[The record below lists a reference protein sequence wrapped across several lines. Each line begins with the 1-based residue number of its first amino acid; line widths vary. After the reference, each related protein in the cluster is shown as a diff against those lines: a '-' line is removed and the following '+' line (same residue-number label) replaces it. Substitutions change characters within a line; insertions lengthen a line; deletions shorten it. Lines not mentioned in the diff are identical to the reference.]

1 MWIYQNSLLFV
12 AMITQSI
19 ERKMY
24 TFLIVGGDKSGIF
37 DVGWLIGQYQKSTHL
52 LPTDKPFCNWRLGVT
67 DVSGGKR
74 QSFPFKISAQID
86 WYAHFLWQSRPSPNP
101 PPPLA
106 SGLHTRSGAAIYS
119 SVYYTI
125 PQLFDISSSRPQI
138 NLSLLI
144 RNFYAFSKHLELE
157 GPH

>member
-74 QSFPFKISAQID
+74 QSFPFKISVQID

-101 PPPLA
+101 PPPSSLQVYIRGQELLYTA
-106 SGLHTRSGAAIYS
+106 VFIARSHNSLIFLLQGLRSIFPYWFVIFMPS
-119 SVYYTI
+119 QRI
-125 PQLFDISSSRPQI
+125 W
-138 NLSLLI
+138 N
-144 RNFYAFSKHLELE
+144 
-157 GPH
+157 

>member
-1 MWIYQNSLLFV
+1 MWIYQNSQLFV

-74 QSFPFKISAQID
+74 QSFPFKISVQID
-86 WYAHFLWQSRPSPNP
+86 WYAHLLWQSRPSPNP
-101 PPPLA
+101 PPPPPLRFRCTYAA
-106 SGLHTRSGAAIYS
+106 SSCYI
-119 SVYYTI
+119 
-125 PQLFDISSSRPQI
+125 QQC
-138 NLSLLI
+138 LSHDPTTLWYFFFKASDQSFPI
-144 RNFYAFSKHLELE
+144 DS
-157 GPH
+157 

>member
-37 DVGWLIGQYQKSTHL
+37 DVDWLIGQYQKSTHL

-74 QSFPFKISAQID
+74 QSFPFKISVQID

-101 PPPLA
+101 PPPSLQVYIRGQELLYTA
-106 SGLHTRSGAAIYS
+106 VFIARSHNSLILFFLLQGLRSIFPYWFVIFMPS
-119 SVYYTI
+119 QRI
-125 PQLFDISSSRPQI
+125 W
-138 NLSLLI
+138 N
-144 RNFYAFSKHLELE
+144 
-157 GPH
+157 

>member
-37 DVGWLIGQYQKSTHL
+37 YVGWLIGQYQKSTHL

-74 QSFPFKISAQID
+74 QSFPFKISVQID

-101 PPPLA
+101 PPPPRRCTYAVRSCYIQQCLLHDPTTLWYYFFFFKA
-106 SGLHTRSGAAIYS
+106 SDQSFPIDS
-119 SVYYTI
+119 
-125 PQLFDISSSRPQI
+125 
-138 NLSLLI
+138 
-144 RNFYAFSKHLELE
+144 
-157 GPH
+157 

>member
-37 DVGWLIGQYQKSTHL
+37 YVGWLIGQYQKSTHL

-74 QSFPFKISAQID
+74 QSFPFKISVQID

-101 PPPLA
+101 PPPPSQVYIRGQELLYTA
-106 SGLHTRSGAAIYS
+106 VFIARSHNSLILFFLLQGLRSIFPYWFVIFMPS
-119 SVYYTI
+119 QRI
-125 PQLFDISSSRPQI
+125 W
-138 NLSLLI
+138 N
-144 RNFYAFSKHLELE
+144 
-157 GPH
+157 

>member
-37 DVGWLIGQYQKSTHL
+37 DVGWLISQYQKSTHL

-74 QSFPFKISAQID
+74 QSFPFKISVQID

-101 PPPLA
+101 PAPSSLQVYIRGQELLYTA
-106 SGLHTRSGAAIYS
+106 VFIARSQNSLIFLLQGLRSIFPYWFVIFMPS
-119 SVYYTI
+119 QRI
-125 PQLFDISSSRPQI
+125 W
-138 NLSLLI
+138 N
-144 RNFYAFSKHLELE
+144 
-157 GPH
+157 

>member
-24 TFLIVGGDKSGIF
+24 TFLIVGGNKSGIF

-74 QSFPFKISAQID
+74 QSFPFKISVQID

-101 PPPLA
+101 PSLQVYIRGQELLYTA
-106 SGLHTRSGAAIYS
+106 VFIARSHNSLILFFLLQGLRSIFPYWFVIFMPS
-119 SVYYTI
+119 QRI
-125 PQLFDISSSRPQI
+125 W
-138 NLSLLI
+138 N
-144 RNFYAFSKHLELE
+144 
-157 GPH
+157 

>member
-67 DVSGGKR
+67 DVFGGKR
-74 QSFPFKISAQID
+74 QSFPFKISVQID

-101 PPPLA
+101 PPPSLQVYIRGQELLYTA
-106 SGLHTRSGAAIYS
+106 VFIARSHNSLILFFLLQGLRSIFPYWFVIFMPS
-119 SVYYTI
+119 QRI
-125 PQLFDISSSRPQI
+125 W
-138 NLSLLI
+138 N
-144 RNFYAFSKHLELE
+144 
-157 GPH
+157 